1 MARLGL
7 FLLLLHVRAV
17 RGVPGPAATFTL
29 NCPQAPCWHYWHGHC
44 YCIERSRT
52 GTWIEALRYCKRYRD
67 TELLTITNPSEK
79 MWILKLPLDNFWTG
93 LNNLEDMTNFRW
105 SEGSPADLTAPW
117 SWITH
122 PVQPNTPYCV
132 KISNG
137 NLIPLDCNA
146 KAHWICKRSADVE
159 RYQEHKAKV
168 LLSSTRDPLEV
179 HADLHSA
186 KEACLELRE
195 KCTGISTWQNVYALA
210 GGTALMKSEESNSY
224 AYVKSDCAMGYF
236 GKDCSSVCSL
246 CYNNGLCNPY
256 TGTCNDFHFCS
267 AQSAPTACQREMKS
281 LWCPRFPGWSYWEGN
296 CYFVSTETSVSWV
309 KARQMCRRFRSADL
323 LWIGS
328 QKELAWLLS
337 LITSETFWIG
347 LNSRQQESI
356 WIWSNGNSAA
366 KELHWLPM
374 SGDSAG
380 RCAGMKSTSSS
391 ILKLNCEDEHRW
403 LCKKTE
409 SPNIFDVFLERYLS
423 GPLSSKKIY
432 DSLHDAKVDCLYDNN
447 CTGVVKVSN
456 YFRRVAGIDEIHF
469 SELAADSDAVT
480 YVKQEC
486 SFGYYGENCV
496 HLCPSCRGKFRC
508 NSVMGKCPEK
518 LTCMDQ
524 FKGEICE
531 SGLTSLK
538 CPQDPIWWYWNG
550 NCYYIERKEM
560 MPWEQGLAQCTFY
573 NNASL
578 AKIDN
583 EEEKMWVASML
594 EGDAWIGLSRQK
606 DAWNWINGHE
616 AELNSSWLSDI
627 QMDQHG
633 CAQIKKGGILMATN
647 CSTHLYWVCKK
658 PADVDIFLEYPGN
671 LLLSLAEIAQYKTL
685 TEAKFYCAVTETCT
699 GINSWP
705 SKFSL
710 VSGTEMVT
718 ATIRNTVYLKTSCVS
733 GQYGYG
739 CREACP
745 NCRNNLPCNSLT
757 GICDENTR
765 CLAPFSTRS
774 CVISTVSLKCP
785 EFGWQY
791 WKRYCYFIL
800 PANWKPWK
808 DANTTCSR
816 YRGAELL
823 WFESVEELTWITAV
837 VFGETWTGLQDIN
850 QDGIWAWAHED
861 SASSVLPWL
870 VLKKKKRQHRC
881 VELTADKYVSVADC
895 NKAKGWVCKKAA
907 EPDLDVFMGF
917 WDTVTVSPTLRLSN
931 NYTNHTLAR
940 EQCVKQ
946 KRGCLGYML
955 WRDVYLLINNS
966 ELVIGGF
973 APSVTYLKSACN
985 VGYYGLSCEQ
995 ECSRC
1000 YWDMPCNSI
1009 SGECVDS
1016 VVCAVPEDVGACDLG
1031 KYSLKCPL
1039 GFGWWYRNGWCY
1051 LIEGNRSLSWM
1062 EARLFCSHF
1071 KGTSLLQLESSAEKD
1086 WLHKMIKWPVWIGM
1100 NRATSDSAWQWID
1113 GATVDTWI
1121 KVQGNATA
1129 NCVAV
1134 WTNEATLQG
1143 VDCLSKHNF
1152 VCKRR
1157 ESENMFQFYAGYIIM
1172 HRQNAIPK
1180 VHSSLK
1186 SAENA
1191 CLYERTHCTG
1201 IVYAKKQYH
1210 LIGGT
1215 EIFRSSY
1222 KADSLYLK
1230 TGCQPGYY
1238 GSDCQS
1244 TCHPCD
1250 KGLPCN
1256 GVTGHCVGTSS
1267 VTCSLQ
1273 SQDPQCS
1280 PGEVS
1285 RQLCPQRPEWHYFLK
1300 TCYYIEDTKT
1310 KTWSEARRACQGFKD
1325 TDLAIITNSVEKTWI
1340 QFKGENSWIGMTY
1353 KKEDSLYMWVDGKPA
1368 HAESAWVIRT
1378 NRRHT
1383 LAKEDCVVAL
1393 KHYFSPAHCFSLR
1406 KWICKRKEV
1415 LNYFTVHEGRVL
1427 YSPYVPASNIY
1438 NNLMAAKDACSHLQN
1453 CTGVVVVGKHN
1464 IVQTGTELY
1473 NSRNRTVKTLIKS
1486 DCVSGRFGPL
1496 CEHECPPCQQGVSCN
1511 PHTGKCGDTVFC
1523 TTESS
1528 SIPCEKGSLFGGS
1541 CPVEDEWQY
1550 WQGSCYYIPRA
1561 KRQSWQHARD
1571 LCRRYRDTDLLWL
1584 AHPEEK
1590 EWLFSKVPKAS
1601 FWTGL
1606 YGVRWCSVLK
1616 WSNSQI
1622 PFARSAWLSLHK
1634 WTVTAKCC
1642 VQLNA
1647 LKGLLAAVYC
1657 FQKAPWICKRKEE
1670 GTIDFQEFQGYY
1682 VVGTYTSNSSYQ
1694 SSLEAVQLCR
1704 FQLSTCNAVG
1714 MIKGEYRTMFA
1725 TQLLL
1730 ISGALGDESAAY
1742 VKSACAS
1749 GYYGP
1754 ECQGSCTC
1762 NKIENCSP
1770 FTGECA
1776 EYLQCSEKYV
1786 AQQCQRG
1793 VVSLKCPENPGW
1805 WYWNG
1810 RCYYIEE
1817 TNSSTWLEAKN
1828 FCTAYNGTDLLVL
1841 DSAEEEAWIT
1851 SVLNKPAWIGSVGS
1865 LQRDKENMGRKNQHI
1880 LVSHTKNTTLTTC
1893 NQLTAKGSLNQVNC
1907 SSSASWV
1914 CKRNEGNGIFWK
1926 YPRMLLLQPVGGLTY
1941 TFLEV
1946 AVSACIIAA
1955 DCSGVTY
1962 WGESYIP
1969 VSGKELIF
1977 SRKRKVAVYLKSAC
1991 SEGRYGMYCQQK
2003 CPRCLSRTTCNRIT
2017 GLCDGAVTCQEM
2029 KKLELCEY
2037 DLTSKMCFPFW
2048 KYWNGNCYYIPA
2060 FGALNKSGAEFMC
2073 SQYEGSQLLKLQD
2086 AEEQRW
2092 IAKVISKKSWLL
2104 KLSHNLQSK
2113 TWIMPGRD
2121 TEVPHWGFQ
2130 ETQDLCIQIE
2140 PVNGTLISS
2149 PCSELASWICKVTP
2163 VPGAQDSSYIWWKSL
2178 VLSLFVSVLV
2188 VSATV
2193 LGTYKAA
2200 RWRRAVS
2207 LVKGNDEAEQKSES
2221 EERKGQG
2228 SPRSRRS
2235 SPSN

>member
-1 MARLGL
+1 
-7 FLLLLHVRAV
+7 
-17 RGVPGPAATFTL
+17 
-29 NCPQAPCWHYWHGHC
+29 
-44 YCIERSRT
+44 
-52 GTWIEALRYCKRYRD
+52 
-67 TELLTITNPSEK
+67 
-79 MWILKLPLDNFWTG
+79 MWILKLPLDNFWIG

-117 SWITH
+117 SWITY
-122 PVQPNTPYCV
+122 PVQPNTTYCV

-195 KCTGISTWQNVYALA
+195 KCTGISTWQNAYALA
-210 GGTALMKSEESNSY
+210 GGTVLMKSEESNSY

-236 GKDCSSVCSL
+236 GKDCSSMCSL
-246 CYNNGLCNPY
+246 CHNNGLCNPY

-296 CYFVSTETSVSWV
+296 CYFVSTEASVSWV

-337 LITSETFWIG
+337 VITSETFWIG

-391 ILKLNCEDEHRW
+391 ILKLNCENEHRW

-409 SPNIFDVFLERYLS
+409 STNIFDVFLERYLS

-432 DSLHDAKVDCLYDNN
+432 DSLHDAKIDCLYDNN

-486 SFGYYGENCV
+486 SFGYYGENCMR
-496 HLCPSCRGKFRC
+496 LCPSCRGKFRC

-531 SGLTSLK
+531 SGLTNLK

-560 MPWEQGLAQCTFY
+560 MPWEQGLTQCTFY

-578 AKIDN
+578 AKLDN

-594 EGDAWIGLSRQK
+594 EGDAWIGLSRQQG
-606 DAWNWINGHE
+606 AWNWISGHE

-627 QMDQHG
+627 QMDQYG

-647 CSTHLYWVCKK
+647 CSAHLYWVCKK
-658 PADVDIFLEYPGN
+658 PADVDIFLEYPGH
-671 LLLSLAEIAQYKTL
+671 LLLSLAELAQYKTL
-685 TEAKFYCAVTETCT
+685 TEAKFYCAMTATCT

-733 GQYGYG
+733 GRYGYG

-785 EFGWQY
+785 ELGWQY

-850 QDGIWAWAHED
+850 QDGIWSWAHED

-917 WDTVTVSPTLRLSN
+917 WDTVTVFPALRLSN

-946 KRGCLGYML
+946 ERGCLGYML
-955 WRDVYLLINNS
+955 WRDVYLLIPNS

-1000 YWDMPCNSI
+1000 YWDMPCNSV

-1016 VVCAVPEDVGACDLG
+1016 VVCAAPEDVGACDLG

-1051 LIEGNRSLSWM
+1051 LIEGNRSLTWM
-1062 EARLFCSHF
+1062 ESRLFCSHF

-1113 GATVDTWI
+1113 GATADTWI

-1134 WTNEATLQG
+1134 WHNEATLQG
-1143 VDCLSKHNF
+1143 ADCLSKHNF

-1157 ESENMFQFYAGYIIM
+1157 ESENMFQFYAGHIIM

-1180 VHSSLK
+1180 LHSSLK

-1201 IVYAKKQYH
+1201 IVYSKKQYH
-1210 LIGGT
+1210 LVGGT

-1230 TGCQPGYY
+1230 T
-1238 GSDCQS
+1238 
-1244 TCHPCD
+1244 
-1250 KGLPCN
+1250 
-1256 GVTGHCVGTSS
+1256 
-1267 VTCSLQ
+1267 
-1273 SQDPQCS
+1273 
-1280 PGEVS
+1280 
-1285 RQLCPQRPEWHYFLK
+1285 
-1300 TCYYIEDTKT
+1300 
-1310 KTWSEARRACQGFKD
+1310 
-1325 TDLAIITNSVEKTWI
+1325 
-1340 QFKGENSWIGMTY
+1340 
-1353 KKEDSLYMWVDGKPA
+1353 
-1368 HAESAWVIRT
+1368 
-1378 NRRHT
+1378 
-1383 LAKEDCVVAL
+1383 
-1393 KHYFSPAHCFSLR
+1393 
-1406 KWICKRKEV
+1406 V

-1438 NNLMAAKDACSHLQN
+1438 NNLTAAKDACSHIQN
-1453 CTGVVVVGKHN
+1453 CTGVVVVGEHN
-1464 IVQTGTELY
+1464 IVQSGTELY
-1473 NSRNRTVKTLIKS
+1473 NSRNRTVKTLI
-1486 DCVSGRFGPL
+1486 
-1496 CEHECPPCQQGVSCN
+1496 
-1511 PHTGKCGDTVFC
+1511 
-1523 TTESS
+1523 
-1528 SIPCEKGSLFGGS
+1528 
-1541 CPVEDEWQY
+1541 
-1550 WQGSCYYIPRA
+1550 
-1561 KRQSWQHARD
+1561 
-1571 LCRRYRDTDLLWL
+1571 
-1584 AHPEEK
+1584 
-1590 EWLFSKVPKAS
+1590 
-1601 FWTGL
+1601 
-1606 YGVRWCSVLK
+1606 
-1616 WSNSQI
+1616 
-1622 PFARSAWLSLHK
+1622 
-1634 WTVTAKCC
+1634 
-1642 VQLNA
+1642 
-1647 LKGLLAAVYC
+1647 
-1657 FQKAPWICKRKEE
+1657 
-1670 GTIDFQEFQGYY
+1670 
-1682 VVGTYTSNSSYQ
+1682 
-1694 SSLEAVQLCR
+1694 
-1704 FQLSTCNAVG
+1704 
-1714 MIKGEYRTMFA
+1714 
-1725 TQLLL
+1725 
-1730 ISGALGDESAAY
+1730 
-1742 VKSACAS
+1742 KSACAS

-1851 SVLNKPAWIGSVGS
+1851 SVLNKPAWIASVGS

-1880 LVSHTKNTTLTTC
+1880 LVSRTKNTTSTTC
-1893 NQLTAKGSLNQVNC
+1893 DQLTAKGSLNQVNC

-1914 CKRNEGNGIFWK
+1914 CKRNEGYGIFWR
-1926 YPRMLLLQPVGGLTY
+1926 YPKMLLLQPVGGLTY

-1946 AVSACIIAA
+1946 ALSACIIAA

-1977 SRKRKVAVYLKSAC
+1977 SRKRNVAVYLKSAC

-2003 CPRCLSRTTCNRIT
+2003 CPRCLSHTTCNRIT

-2060 FGALNKSGAEFMC
+2060 FGALNKSGAEFLC

-2121 TEVPHWGFQ
+2121 TEAPHWGFQ
-2130 ETQDLCIQIE
+2130 GTQDLCIQIE

-2188 VSATV
+2188 VSASV

-2207 LVKGNDEAEQKSES
+2207 LEKVNDEAEQKSES
-2221 EERKGQG
+2221 EERKGQD
-2228 SPRSRRS
+2228 SPQSRRS